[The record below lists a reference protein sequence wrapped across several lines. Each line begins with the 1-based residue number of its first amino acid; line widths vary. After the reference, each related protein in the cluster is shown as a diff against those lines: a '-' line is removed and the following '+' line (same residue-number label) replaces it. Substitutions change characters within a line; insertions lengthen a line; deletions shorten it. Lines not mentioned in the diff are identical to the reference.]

1 MKIFEFIGAGANLA
15 TADYGAAKI
24 LEAVGRHSLARDL
37 EEWVHLNYFDGR
49 PEDIATILLSPINC
63 RCESRLFEI
72 YNYMCKLRKILVVVG
87 GGPLIDYV
95 EENDGTTLRCE
106 FNIREIWSPL
116 FLSTPIALLASH
128 LSEFEGAIFGRG
140 GIGPWEDSQEAKTVQ
155 NSKIMGLNS

>member
-1 MKIFEFIGAGANLA
+1 M
-15 TADYGAAKI
+15 Y
-24 LEAVGRHSLARDL
+24 
-37 EEWVHLNYFDGR
+37 
-49 PEDIATILLSPINC
+49 
-63 RCESRLFEI
+63 
-72 YNYMCKLRKILVVVG
+72 KLRKNLVVVG

-106 FNIREIWSPL
+106 FNIKEIWSPL

-128 LSEFEGAIFGRG
+128 LSEIEGAIFGRG